1 MPDRLPLL
9 AGPVSL
15 TYVNGEL
22 RDVMVGDAEVVRRIY
37 VVFQD
42 RNWTAR
48 PWIVSNE
55 RIVAGEHMFEIAFEA
70 RGTFDARP
78 FHFEALLSGD
88 DEGTISFEFDG
99 AADAPFLRNRLGLCV
114 LHPMSAAGAACIVES
129 TTGVE
134 TEAAFPTDVS
144 PHQPF
149 ADIRAIT
156 HEFAP
161 GAWASVRMTG
171 DTFEM
176 EDHRN
181 WTDASFKTYC
191 TPISLPFP
199 VEVPPQVPLAQSL
212 TLAIDTEDHAPTPAP
227 VEPVIRLAVDA
238 ATRPL
243 PHLGLQLP
251 ADEPPWSERTTALLR
266 DLALSHVRLAVR
278 ADDPTSPRII
288 SDAASRAASIGAR
301 LIVALLVADAADL
314 PALAS
319 AVAGVDV
326 HTWLVLDA
334 VAKVSVPGLAAE
346 ARTAFGPSARL
357 GGGTDLYFTE
367 LNRERPDTAD
377 LDVVTFSLNPQVHAT
392 DNQTIVQNLAAQD
405 VVARAAGTIA
415 GPAAVHVGPVTLRPR
430 FNPNATEPELDV
442 SNTAL
447 PANVDARQMSQLGA
461 NWTIGSIKYL
471 AEAGTVEAITY
482 YETTGWR
489 GVVESQA
496 GSAQPADFPSAPG
509 EAFPVHAALM
519 RLRGFDAVRTCVS
532 NLPQLVDALLLEDAA
547 GAQRLLLM
555 SFAEHPLSVRLDG
568 FATPTAQVTLEPF
581 GLETIDIRKVGA

>member
-1 MPDRLPLL
+1 MLL
-9 AGPVSL
+9 SAGPVSL

-22 RDVMVGDAEVVRRIY
+22 RDITVGDAEVVRRVY

-48 PWIVSNE
+48 PWIISNE
-55 RIVAGEHMFEIAFEA
+55 RVVAGKHMFEIAYEA

-99 AADAPFLRNRLGLCV
+99 VTDSPFLRNRLGLCI

-129 TTGVE
+129 TSGVE
-134 TEAAFPTDVS
+134 TEAAFPTGIS
-144 PHQPF
+144 PDQPF

-171 DTFEM
+171 ETFEM

-191 TPISLPFP
+191 TPISMPFP
-199 VEVPPQVPLAQSL
+199 VEVPPEVRLAQSL
-212 TLAIDTEDHAPTPAP
+212 TLAIDTEDYSPTPAP
-227 VEPVIRLAVDA
+227 VEPTIRLALDA
-238 ATRPL
+238 AALPL
-243 PHLGLQLP
+243 PHVGLQLP
-251 ADEPPWSERTTALLR
+251 ADEPPWSVRTTGLLR
-266 DLALSHVRLAVR
+266 DLALSHLRLGIH
-278 ADDPTSPRII
+278 ADDPTAPQII
-288 SDAASRAASIGAR
+288 ADAAARAASIGAR
-301 LIVALLVADAADL
+301 LVVALFVANAADL
-314 PALAS
+314 PAFAS
-319 AVAGVDV
+319 SVGDVEVD
-326 HTWLVLDA
+326 TWLVLDA
-334 VAKVSVPGLAAE
+334 VAKVSGPGLATE
-346 ARTAFGPSARL
+346 ARAAFGPSARI

-367 LNRERPDTAD
+367 LNRERPDSTT
-377 LDVVTFSLNPQVHAT
+377 LDVMTFSLNPQVHAT

-415 GPAAVHVGPVTLRPR
+415 GAAAVHVGPVTLRPR
-430 FNPNATEPELDV
+430 FNPNATAPGLDV

-461 NWTIGSIKYL
+461 NWTLGSVKYL
-471 AEAGTVEAITY
+471 AEAGTVDAITY
-482 YETTGWR
+482 FETTGWR
-489 GVVESQA
+489 GIVERDA
-496 GSAQPADFPSAPG
+496 GSAQPADFSSAPG

-519 RLRGFDAVRTCVS
+519 CLRGFDTVRTCTS
-532 NLPQLVDALLLEDAA
+532 NLPELVDALLLEDST

-555 SFAEHPLSVRLDG
+555 SFADRAVSVRLDG
-568 FATPTAQVTLEPF
+568 FATATAQVTLEPF
-581 GLETIDIRKVGA
+581 GLESIDLRKAGA